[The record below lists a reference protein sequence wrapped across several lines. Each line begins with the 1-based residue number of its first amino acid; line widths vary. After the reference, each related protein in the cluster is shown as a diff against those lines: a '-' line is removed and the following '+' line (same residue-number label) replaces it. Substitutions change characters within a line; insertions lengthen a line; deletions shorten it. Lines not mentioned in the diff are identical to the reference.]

1 MKTDKTVDIA
11 FVFSKLEELFV
22 MTRSIQLGLLRL
34 LKQVGS
40 LTIFFAFISKR
51 NCESHGS
58 HSSA

>member
-58 HSSA
+58 DSSA